1 MKIGGLHKF
10 SLIDFP
16 QKTSAIIFTQG
27 CNFKCPF
34 CHNPELVLPS
44 LFTNDYSEDG
54 ILTFLKKRKGLLD
67 GVVITGGEPTIQKDL
82 KQFLKKIKKIGFL
95 IKLDTNG
102 SNPDVL
108 KELINL
114 QLIDYIAMDIKSPYN
129 KYKLLS
135 GIEINTSNI
144 KKSIQIIEN
153 SRISYEF
160 RTTVIPNYL
169 NADDLM
175 DIVSYLKDK
184 TKYKIQNFNPSD
196 KIIDETILKFPQYK
210 DKQIND
216 FQNQIMKT

>member
-16 QKTSAIIFTQG
+16 QNTSAIIFTQG

-44 LFTNDYSEDG
+44 LFTNDYSEDE

-67 GVVITGGEPTIQKDL
+67 GVVITGGEPTIQKNL

-108 KELINL
+108 KKLINL
-114 QLIDYIAMDIKSPYN
+114 QLTDYIAMDIKAPYN

-153 SRISYEF
+153 SGVSYEF

-175 DIVSYLKDK
+175 DIVSYVKDK
-184 TKYKIQNFNPSD
+184 PKYKIQNFNPSD
-196 KIIDETILKFPQYK
+196 KIMDSSLLKFKPYS
-210 DKQIND
+210 DKQINN
-216 FQNQIMKT
+216 FQNQIMKI